1 MNVRDVMVKT
11 VSCCSPEDDLESVAL
26 QMMDNDCGSIPITN
40 EHGQP
45 IGMITDRDIA
55 IAAAARH
62 KALWQLNA
70 QDFMTNMPISVCAVD
85 EDIRSALATM
95 QHARVHRLPVV
106 NGQGE
111 VYGMLSMDDVIGCA
125 ERGVRG
131 LGAPELSYD
140 DALMA
145 LKAICKHH

>member
-1 MNVRDVMVKT
+1 MNVRDVMVTT
-11 VSCCSPEDDLESVAL
+11 VSCCSPHDDLEAVAL

-40 EHGQP
+40 DQGQP

-55 IAAAARH
+55 IAAAVRH
-62 KALWQLNA
+62 KALWQLMA
-70 QDFMTNMPISVCAVD
+70 EDFLTGTPVAICAMDDDV
-85 EDIRSALATM
+85 RSALSTM
-95 QHARVHRLPVV
+95 QSARVHRLPVV

-111 VYGMLSMDDVIGCA
+111 VLGMLSMDDVIGCA

-140 DALMA
+140 DAVMA

>member
-1 MNVRDVMVKT
+1 MNVSDIMAKT
-11 VSCCSPEDDLESVAL
+11 VSCCSPEDNLESVAL

-62 KALWQLNA
+62 KALWQLMA
-70 QDFMTNMPISVCAVD
+70 QDFLTDMPISVCRVD

-111 VYGMLSMDDVIGCA
+111 VFGMLSMDDVISCA

-140 DALMA
+140 DALMT

>member
-11 VSCCSPEDDLESVAL
+11 VSCCGPQDDLEAVAL

-40 EHGQP
+40 GQGQP

-62 KALWQLNA
+62 KALWELMA
-70 QDFMTNMPISVCAVD
+70 EDFLTNIPVSICTVD
-85 EDIRSALATM
+85 EDVRSALATM
-95 QHARVHRLPVV
+95 QTARVHRLPVV

-111 VYGMLSMDDVIGCA
+111 VLGMLSMDDVIGCA

-140 DALMA
+140 DAVMA

>member
-11 VSCCSPEDDLESVAL
+11 VNCCGSQDDLEAVAL
-26 QMMDNDCGSIPITN
+26 QMMDNDCGSIPIIN
-40 EHGQP
+40 DQGQP

-62 KALWQLNA
+62 KALWQLMA
-70 QDFMTNMPISVCAVD
+70 EDFLTSTPVSICRVD
-85 EDIRSALATM
+85 DDVRSALATM
-95 QHARVHRLPVV
+95 QSARVHRLPVV

-111 VYGMLSMDDVIGCA
+111 ILGMLSMDDVIGCA

-140 DALMA
+140 DAVMA